1 MGDFPLPWYIQWYP
15 SNQQDWSVGSGA
27 GHGPFSSMIC
37 LLFSWDFS
45 FRRYVSAYILPIY
58 VSMCCSN
65 FPIVLFFLGLAC
77 FIYNIIQPILCPLK
91 SRCSQWENTVSLFG
105 WAPIYIYIYINT
117 HAHTQ
122 SHIYI
127 YISTYVCI
135 YPSMVSFIP
144 PCWLVGSSIFD
155 SPHHFWQTWQKRS
168 LVKCMFIFIIYIY
181 IYTHIYT
188 HIYIYTHPAH
198 IQPQKITK
206 NLGQS
211 T

>member
-127 YISTYVCI
+127 YPPMYVFI
-135 YPSMVSFIP
+135 LVWSVLYPHVGWLDP
-144 PCWLVGSSIFD
+144 PFLTAPTIFD
-155 SPHHFWQTWQKRS
+155 RPGKSGRLS
-168 LVKCMFIFIIYIY
+168 NACLY
-181 IYTHIYT
+181 
-188 HIYIYTHPAH
+188 
-198 IQPQKITK
+198 
-206 NLGQS
+206 L
-211 T
+211 